1 MFRGC
6 ALLISSIF
14 TISLLPVSSPAAP
27 FYTPPCVN
35 ERDSTD
41 DALYA
46 LERCLL
52 KQSHPPFKSDKET
65 EAASICS
72 REMKEFLDLRDAYR
86 RCLKPF
92 AQSES
97 QSQSKVEVTPP
108 APKS

>member
-1 MFRGC
+1 MYLSR
-6 ALLISSIF
+6 AMLLIALAVAGLP
-14 TISLLPVSSPAAP
+14 TIGRAAP

-41 DALYA
+41 DSLYA

-52 KQSHPPFKSDKET
+52 RQTHPPFKTDKET
-65 EAASICS
+65 ESAAICP
-72 REMKEFLDLRDAYR
+72 REMKELLDMRDTYR